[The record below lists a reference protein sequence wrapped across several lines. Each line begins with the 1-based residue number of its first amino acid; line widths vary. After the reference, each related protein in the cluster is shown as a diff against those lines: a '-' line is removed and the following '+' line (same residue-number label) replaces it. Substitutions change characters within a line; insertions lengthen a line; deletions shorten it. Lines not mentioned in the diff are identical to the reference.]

1 MFTHL
6 SSQLHVPALR
16 KSIGRR
22 RRPWIFTFHMVD
34 NFSSL
39 EILES
44 MKRSGWL
51 QQGQCG
57 TEDASGLSHHN
68 YPPAPDKKG
77 HFPICNK
84 IWLFSAQKAGVC
96 SHCVHNKMNAYL
108 SHNSAVS
115 ADKKRFPNF
124 PIYWHLLVNVK
135 GLYERVSR
143 LFLVRSPSLSHSPH
157 LILKTKC
164 IGRDDKWIE
173 IKDETRSNGITAA

>member
-1 MFTHL
+1 MWGPLINDDWCWCCNTSNTRWSVPSSLGRSFLLLPLGTALLLCNALFTHL

-34 NFSSL
+34 NLSSF

-77 HFPICNK
+77 HFPMCQKCDFFQPKRLGFVHIVFTIK
-84 IWLFSAQKAGVC
+84 RMLISATTQPF
-96 SHCVHNKMNAYL
+96 L
-108 SHNSAVS
+108 LI
-115 ADKKRFPNF
+115 KKDF
-124 PIYWHLLVNVK
+124 PISQYTDIC
-135 GLYERVSR
+135 
-143 LFLVRSPSLSHSPH
+143 LSM
-157 LILKTKC
+157 
-164 IGRDDKWIE
+164 
-173 IKDETRSNGITAA
+173 